1 MQDQPNLEGGESH
14 DPPEGHEMVERAVLA
29 LVLSMHPARLTIFEL
44 ARELSKGPKD
54 DAVERAIRNLVG
66 AGLLE
71 CDGPYAAPTQSALYL
86 GRLGLAPGPPPPLK
100 PPSPNGA

>member
-1 MQDQPNLEGGESH
+1 MPDQPPSEGGESR
-14 DPPEGHEMVERAVLA
+14 DPADEYEMVERAVLA

-44 ARELSKGPKD
+44 ARELSKGPED

-71 CDGPYAAPTQSALYL
+71 CDGPYAVPTQSALYL
-86 GRLGLAPGPPPPLK
+86 ERLGLNPSPPPPLK
-100 PPSPNGA
+100 PPSSNGG